1 MAWDKRIEPF
11 LECYP
16 ALRAI
21 GHVPLVPV
29 PIFGDEL
36 PDVEVLAKMECLNP
50 GGSLKDRSVLR
61 MLLAAL
67 ADGRLPPGRTIQG
80 VRWRPRP

>member
-1 MAWDKRIEPF
+1 MAWDKRMEPF

-36 PDVEVLAKMECLNP
+36 PGVEVLAKMEC
-50 GGSLKDRSVLR
+50 LKDRSVLR

-80 VRWRPRP
+80 VSWRPRP